1 MQGDTSDTYIFNLT
15 RLILLS
21 DPGAQGVPVR
31 SGWLPRQHDEA
42 DGGLQGNGVHQHLPE
57 VQARLQSTSEY
68 HKTLSETDPIIQGRL
83 HPEMRDPTAPELT
96 HHLCPPL
103 AFLVD
108 ACQDLFDEQ
117 VGVVTNYSNYSN
129 IQTIQIVTY

>member
-1 MQGDTSDTYIFNLT
+1 M
-15 RLILLS
+15 S